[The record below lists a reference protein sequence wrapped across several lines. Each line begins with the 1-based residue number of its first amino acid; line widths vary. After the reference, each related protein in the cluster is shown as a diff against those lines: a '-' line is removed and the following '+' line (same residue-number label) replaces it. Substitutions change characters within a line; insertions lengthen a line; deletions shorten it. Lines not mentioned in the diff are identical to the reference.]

1 VRVRIDIRRAYL
13 YAEFFRANMFCA
25 GLQPEDGVREAGTR
39 EDRNAEALRHGKRK
53 SVLFTRISDRQK

>member
-1 VRVRIDIRRAYL
+1 
-13 YAEFFRANMFCA
+13 MFCA